1 MFFTTNAKELVINS
15 HHSRVP
21 LNFVMKNSW
30 LNLSLDVAGFFSHCF
45 GGITKFAIDGITL
58 HAHCR
63 LRRVFTMRG
72 PIMDSTSDS
81 EEFDSDLEMLP
92 KSVEYPMGVVF
103 SNQLYTPDKISL
115 SCPGERMLIESIPM
129 NAHKPVKT
137 VPLEFVKGPSGM
149 ERNAVE
155 GMLDKPKGKPFNMTA
170 NHQFHKQSMNTGM
183 GSSQSTQES
192 VLKRSSRFESA
203 KRVTHGHILKTPEL
217 NADNDSLAARSKNGM
232 LNLKALRDNSEPPLR
247 ASKNNLMT
255 SYEKG
260 SSKRSREKRLS
271 KAAANPITSAHK
283 DTTPK
288 KPAKPNSKKQ
298 TFEINNYCGNSG
310 KAPANRN
317 SNKYQPK
324 AKAAG
329 VKANPKPAR
338 KNPAEEV
345 KNSPSTM
352 LLQSI
357 GAKQLNTFNFSGKE
371 EYSSDEIEEQIE
383 ADDKLQA
390 KDAENCI
397 TPL

>member
-15 HHSRVP
+15 HHSRIP

-30 LNLSLDVAGFFSHCF
+30 LNLSLDIAGFFGHCF
-45 GGITKFAIDGITL
+45 NGVTKFAIDGITL

-63 LRRVFTMRG
+63 LRRMFTMRG

-92 KSVEYPMGVVF
+92 KPVEYPMGVVF
-103 SNQLYTPDKISL
+103 SNQLYTPDKVSL
-115 SCPGERMLIESIPM
+115 NCPGERMLIEPIPM
-129 NAHKPVKT
+129 NGHKPVKT
-137 VPLEFVKGPSGM
+137 VPLEFVKGSNRV

-155 GMLDKPKGKPFNMTA
+155 GTLDKPKGKPFNMTA

-183 GSSQSTQES
+183 GSSQSTQDS

-217 NADNDSLAARSKNGM
+217 NVDNDSLATRSKNGM
-232 LNLKALRDNSEPPLR
+232 LNLKALRDSSEPPLR
-247 ASKNNLMT
+247 VSKNNLMT

-260 SSKRSREKRLS
+260 SSKCSKDKRLS
-271 KAAANPITSAHK
+271 KAAANPMMSTHK

-288 KPAKPNSKKQ
+288 KPVKPNSKKQ
-298 TFEINNYCGNSG
+298 MFEINNYCGNSG
-310 KAPANRN
+310 KAPASKN
-317 SNKYQPK
+317 SNKCQPK

-357 GAKQLNTFNFSGKE
+357 GAKQLNTFNLPDKGE
-371 EYSSDEIEEQIE
+371 CSSDEIEEQIE
-383 ADDKLQA
+383 TDDKSQV
-390 KDAENCI
+390 KEAEKCI